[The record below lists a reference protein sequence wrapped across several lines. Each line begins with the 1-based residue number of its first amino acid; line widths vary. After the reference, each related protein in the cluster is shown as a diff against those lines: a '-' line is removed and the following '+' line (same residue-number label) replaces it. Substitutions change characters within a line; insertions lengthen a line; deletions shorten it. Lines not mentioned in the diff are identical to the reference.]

1 MSRKLKAPI
10 QIAALAIGLALV
22 AVSVWAYFM
31 VPGAGRFPSAVAFG
45 AVGWLALSVSLA
57 YRKS

>member
-1 MSRKLKAPI
+1 MSRKLMAPI

-31 VPGAGRFPSAVAFG
+31 VPAAVAFG
-45 AVGWLALSVSLA
+45 AVGWLALSVSLFH
-57 YRKS
+57 RKS